1 MDLPSCVLAGLAGK
15 TSEENAELA
24 GIVDSMADGW
34 CAVLLANFKQKNEE
48 LKVKLLSLLV
58 LTISY
63 LPSQYSIA
71 NFTIT
76 KVSTLS
82 LIYYIPEIS

>member
-1 MDLPSCVLAGLAGK
+1 MDLPSCVPAGLAGK

-58 LTISY
+58 TISY

-71 NFTIT
+71 IT

-82 LIYYIPEIS
+82 LIYYQR

>member
-1 MDLPSCVLAGLAGK
+1 MDLPSCVLAGLAGE

-48 LKVKLLSLLV
+48 LKVKLLSLLI
-58 LTISY
+58 TISY
-63 LPSQYSIA
+63 LPSQYPIA
-71 NFTIT
+71 NFTVT